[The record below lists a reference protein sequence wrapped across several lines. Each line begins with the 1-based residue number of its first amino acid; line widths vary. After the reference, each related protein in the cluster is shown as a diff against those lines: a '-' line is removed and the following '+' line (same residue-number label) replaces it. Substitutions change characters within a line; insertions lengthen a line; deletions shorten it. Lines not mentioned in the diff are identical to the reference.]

1 MKKNLN
7 KFTTF
12 ALINATLDDAKEF
25 SLSIGADV
33 LYEYPDLKLQ
43 DVEQI
48 RVKSYEFSETPYAFL
63 IGKVNLESQNAL
75 LKLTEEPINHNFFI
89 FYETEYIIDTIISRS
104 QIVSFK
110 VKSENIDKLF
120 EYFKNND
127 KSDFLKELISI
138 KNTSNKNKTVFLK
151 YIKSLISKLSNDYP
165 NKSSF
170 LIEEYKNVRTYNL
183 DIDLFIA
190 QLCIELWRI

>member
-1 MKKNLN
+1 MKENLN

-12 ALINATLDDAKEF
+12 ALINANLEDAKEF

-43 DVEQI
+43 DVGEI
-48 RVKSYEFSETPYAFL
+48 RAKSYEFSEEPNAFL
-63 IGKVNLESQNAL
+63 IGKANLESQNSL

-110 VKSENIDKLF
+110 IENVNIDELINL
-120 EYFKNND
+120 FKNDDRSN
-127 KSDFLKELISI
+127 FLKELLNI
-138 KNTSNKNKTVFLK
+138 KNKSNKNKTIFLK
-151 YIKSLISKLSNDYP
+151 YIKSLINTLSNIYP
-165 NKSSF
+165 NKSRL
-170 LIEEYKNVRTYNL
+170 LIEEYKNLRTYNL

-190 QLCIELWRI
+190 NLCVELWRI

>member
-1 MKKNLN
+1 MKEDLN

-12 ALINATLDDAKEF
+12 ALINATLEDAKEF
-25 SLSIGADV
+25 ALSMGADV

-48 RVKSYEFSETPYAFL
+48 RVKSYEFNETLYAFL
-63 IGKVNLESQNAL
+63 IGKANLESQNAL
-75 LKLTEEPINHNFFI
+75 LKLTEEPINRNFFI

-110 VKSENIDKLF
+110 VESENIEKLF
-120 EYFKNND
+120 QFFKNNN

-165 NKSSF
+165 NKSDF
-170 LIEEYKNVRTYNL
+170 LIEEYKNLRTYNL

-190 QLCIELWRI
+190 KLCIELWRI